1 MPETVL
7 FSLSL
12 HFKFEETQSI
22 SVFTYPKIHDL
33 CTGYDKTNNLSINLP
48 LLNPPFTY
56 FPFKP
61 DPTSKDKVYMVLIAA
76 LKDENYLGWDR
87 TVRLNIKGIGRQA
100 DDICRREM
108 ETAARWKGVFPAYY
122 FLSVGYFA
130 KL

>member
-1 MPETVL
+1 
-7 FSLSL
+7 
-12 HFKFEETQSI
+12 
-22 SVFTYPKIHDL
+22 
-33 CTGYDKTNNLSINLP
+33 
-48 LLNPPFTY
+48 
-56 FPFKP
+56 
-61 DPTSKDKVYMVLIAA
+61 MVLIAT

>member
-1 MPETVL
+1 
-7 FSLSL
+7 
-12 HFKFEETQSI
+12 
-22 SVFTYPKIHDL
+22 
-33 CTGYDKTNNLSINLP
+33 
-48 LLNPPFTY
+48 
-56 FPFKP
+56 
-61 DPTSKDKVYMVLIAA
+61 MVLIAT

-130 KL
+130 KLWFKVTTYKRWGMFSFLNTKNKLHFIQIKTKRKVFNTNKLVLQKYTERVLFVLCTLIYEV